1 MVYEIIK
8 CPYCQSEHIVRYGKS
23 KTGKQK
29 YKCCNEKCHKIFQ
42 LEYQYKACEPGI
54 KEKVIAMVI
63 NGSGTRDTGRV
74 LGIDKDTVTNILKKN
89 VTIQSQKIVAKIHCI
104 WYNSGSKRWWSRC
117 RLQKSSLRL

>member
-74 LGIDKDTVTNILKKN
+74 LGIDKDTVTNILQKFSN
-89 VTIQSQKIVAKIHCI
+89 CAVESQIVTVKICLRKFCVIFGEFK
-104 WYNSGSKRWWSRC
+104 GC
-117 RLQKSSLRL
+117 RP

>member
-8 CPYCQSEHIVRYGKS
+8 YPYCQSEHIIVRYGKS
-23 KTGKQK
+23 KSGKQK

-74 LGIDKDTVTNILKKN
+74 LGVDKDTVTNILKKTKVFRN
-89 VTIQSQKIVAKIHCI
+89 
-104 WYNSGSKRWWSRC
+104 R
-117 RLQKSSLRL
+117 

>member
-23 KTGKQK
+23 KSGKQK

-54 KEKVIAMVI
+54 KEKVIAMVT

-74 LGIDKDTVTNILKKN
+74 LGIDKDTVTNILKK
-89 VTIQSQKIVAKIHCI
+89 QKF
-104 WYNSGSKRWWSRC
+104 SGTGEQGISR
-117 RLQKSSLRL
+117 KTFGTN

>member
-23 KTGKQK
+23 KSGKQK
-29 YKCCNEKCHKIFQ
+29 YKCCNENCHKIFQ

-54 KEKVIAMVI
+54 KEKVIAMVT

-74 LGIDKDTVTNILKKN
+74 LGIDKDTVTNILKKQKFSN
-89 VTIQSQKIVAKIHCI
+89 CAVESQIVTVKICFRKFC
-104 WYNSGSKRWWSRC
+104 WSFGEFKGFA
-117 RLQKSSLRL
+117 L